1 MNEKRDIIKSIAVLT
16 LICIVISGAL
26 AVING
31 FTAPVSAA
39 NAAIREDEARKQII
53 EAAVGFEKVENV
65 EFDSRIVAA
74 YAGIG
79 ADGENVGY
87 VFTVNG
93 TGFGG
98 TISVICGIGADGSIL
113 RTQALDVSGETKTLG
128 GKVNNPEY
136 AQQYIGADSS
146 LSGVD
151 AISGATI
158 TSNAYKSCVQAAFEA
173 FSLIGE
179 VA

>member
-1 MNEKRDIIKSIAVLT
+1 
-16 LICIVISGAL
+16 ISGAL
-26 AVING
+26 AVVNS

-39 NAAIREDEARKQII
+39 NAAVREDEARRQII
-53 EAAVGFEKVENV
+53 PDAARFEAVENDA
-65 EFDSRIVAA
+65 FSGNILAA
-74 YAGIG
+74 YAGI
-79 ADGENVGY
+79 DETGETEGY

-98 TISVICGIGADGSIL
+98 TVSIICGIGADGKVL
-113 RTQALDVSGETKTLG
+113 KTQALDISGETKTLG
-128 GKVNNPEY
+128 GKVVNPEY
-136 AQQYIGADSS
+136 ADQYIGEDES

-173 FSLIGE
+173 FKLIGE